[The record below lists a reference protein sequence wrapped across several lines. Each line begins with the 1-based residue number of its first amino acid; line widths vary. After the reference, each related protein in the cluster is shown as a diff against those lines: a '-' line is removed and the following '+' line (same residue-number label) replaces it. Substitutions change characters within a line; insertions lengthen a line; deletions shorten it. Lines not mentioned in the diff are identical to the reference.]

1 MTSPPHESF
10 AIGAKGAYRDPIIQK
25 EPRLRDPQELKM
37 MLGIYCYFYAM
48 ENNIK
53 VRRKTLFIWIAVVIL
68 TLILYFVNR
77 DLFDISFL
85 KGYVNDHK
93 ALVVSLYL
101 IILTFI
107 GLTFVPSTPF
117 AVAGVLLF
125 PPLEAYTLNLIGIIT
140 SSVVVYYFTQYLRL
154 DVWIDS
160 KYPVQIEKI
169 KKALRK
175 KELPI
180 IAGWS
185 FFPVVPTDLIIYV
198 GSTLNIPF
206 WKCALGILIGE
217 GTLNALYI
225 FSIDFFI

>member
-1 MTSPPHESF
+1 MGNRIE
-10 AIGAKGAYRDPIIQK
+10 IR
-25 EPRLRDPQELKM
+25 RL
-37 MLGIYCYFYAM
+37 
-48 ENNIK
+48 
-53 VRRKTLFIWIAVVIL
+53 TLFIWIGIVVV
-68 TLILYFVNR
+68 TFILYYVNR

-85 KGYVNDHK
+85 KEYVSDHK
-93 ALVVSLYL
+93 ALVLSLYL

-107 GLTFVPSTPF
+107 GLTFIPSTPF

-125 PPLEAYTLNLIGIIT
+125 LPLEAYIINLIGIIT
-140 SSVVVYYFTQYLRL
+140 SSIVVYYFTQYLRL
-154 DVWIDS
+154 DVWLES
-160 KYPVQIEKI
+160 KYPAQIEKV

-185 FFPVVPTDLIIYV
+185 FFPVVPTDLIIYA

-206 WKCALGILIGE
+206 WKCALGIIIGE

-225 FSIDFFI
+225 FSLDYFI

>member
-1 MTSPPHESF
+1 M
-10 AIGAKGAYRDPIIQK
+10 GKR
-25 EPRLRDPQELKM
+25 
-37 MLGIYCYFYAM
+37 
-48 ENNIK
+48 IK
-53 VRRKTLFIWIAVVIL
+53 VRRKTLIIWIIVIIVSF
-68 TLILYFVNR
+68 ILYYSNR

-85 KGYVNDHK
+85 KEYVSGHK
-93 ALVVSLYL
+93 VLVQSLYL

-107 GLTFVPSTPF
+107 GLTFIPSTPF

-125 PPLEAYTLNLIGIIT
+125 PPVEAYIINLVGIVT
-140 SSVVVYYFTQYLRL
+140 SSLVVYYFTQYLRL
-154 DVWIDS
+154 DVWVES
-160 KYPVQIEKI
+160 KYPEKIDKI

-198 GSTLNIPF
+198 SSTLNIPF
-206 WKCALGILIGE
+206 WKCVLGVIAGE
-217 GTLNALYI
+217 GTLNAFYI

>member
-1 MTSPPHESF
+1 
-10 AIGAKGAYRDPIIQK
+10 
-25 EPRLRDPQELKM
+25 
-37 MLGIYCYFYAM
+37 
-48 ENNIK
+48 
-53 VRRKTLFIWIAVVIL
+53 VVVV
-68 TLILYFVNR
+68 TLILYYVKR

-85 KGYVNDHK
+85 RLYISDHK
-93 ALVVSLYL
+93 ASVLILYL

-107 GLTFVPSTPF
+107 GLTVIPSTPF

-125 PPLEAYTLNLIGIIT
+125 PPHVAYVVNLIGIIT
-140 SSVVVYYFTQYLRL
+140 SSVVVYYFTKYLRL
-154 DVWIDS
+154 DVWLES
-160 KYPVQIEKI
+160 KYPAQIERV

-198 GSTLNIPF
+198 SSTLNIPF
-206 WKCALGILIGE
+206 WKCALGIMIGE
-217 GTLNALYI
+217 GTLNAFYI